1 VVLAEPVAVP
11 AAAERRSAAAA
22 LALRAPRT
30 AVALEPLKSVS
41 TYAGVARRGAALRL
55 PRRASI
61 VFATGKSPSA
71 PGRAVPSA
79 AKANPEAR
87 TGTAA
92 LLVLSA
98 RANKPR
104 RDAAAANAGGPL
116 PSIPAPTLTFR
127 RSSPAAAPAPPP
139 EPRAASQPPA
149 AAIDVEALS
158 RDVIHRIEKRLRIER
173 ERHGRI

>member
-1 VVLAEPVAVP
+1 
-11 AAAERRSAAAA
+11 
-22 LALRAPRT
+22 LRAPRS
-30 AVALEPLKSVS
+30 AVAFEPPKSVS
-41 TYAGVARRGAALRL
+41 AQAGVTRGGEALRL

-61 VFATGKSPSA
+61 VFAMGKSPSV
-71 PGRAVPSA
+71 PGRPVLST
-79 AKANPEAR
+79 AKINPVAP

-98 RANKPR
+98 NANKPR

-116 PSIPAPTLTFR
+116 PSIPAPPLTFR
-127 RSSPAAAPAPPP
+127 RSPPAATPAPPP
-139 EPRAASQPPA
+139 EPRAASQPLAP
-149 AAIDVEALS
+149 AIDVEALS